1 MRAFHGLAVRRSLEV
16 VAMHAGIPPRPDR
29 AERVA
34 RGLLALALLA
44 GVGWA
49 LGGHGGMAGLHLP
62 QWWV

>member
-1 MRAFHGLAVRRSLEV
+1 
-16 VAMHAGIPPRPDR
+16 MHAGIPPRPDR